1 MDHFNHCFHNNIK
14 DIHEYSCWCG
24 FTEIA
29 CPLTVHNN
37 VAGMLVSGQIVPI
50 NFSETTVNQIRNKID
65 LLEDL
70 TIEDKSKLKLCF
82 EEVCRNSRTEKL
94 INDVKDDLNKI
105 KKSIQPIINVL
116 AENNLEN
123 TINILIRDSIHFLNI
138 SQSRTHTEWWNNVNI
153 LLNDFCTIFNFFDF
167 YIYTREESRYKL
179 MTSRYGGQNQN
190 RTSHLVAKLVIN
202 GINHGALTLMNP
214 HSPKY
219 KKILENLIRPEF
231 PDTLEPNK
239 RSVFIAFRYD
249 TDFHENIYSTVIIL
263 KLNNSLNRAIRS
275 HIVKYCENVSKALAL
290 GGLIYRLQDSQ
301 NEYKTNVGIV
311 AHSFR
316 TPLQYLLWDIEELRK
331 LEIINNNAELF
342 MQTGDTL
349 NKLIEAREDLAFLLD
364 NLRQNKEKIELIEL
378 LSGIIE
384 GFKPIA
390 ARHPCTLTQ
399 VGKWPSK
406 VIVHGYRFSLRI
418 CFQNI
423 IDNAI
428 KYSFSKRIQH
438 PPNIPDW
445 QLYLK
450 SLLYDVRIS
459 FELLDNSLAK
469 ISISNYG
476 IGIPQDMIELLK
488 EGTPGFR
495 AMIKDNRRERT
506 GTGWGIPTAIEV
518 LKVHGGWLNL
528 ESKRNDSTNNDK
540 DESYLRYK
548 TTATIFIP
556 IIPIE

>member
-1 MDHFNHCFHNNIK
+1 
-14 DIHEYSCWCG
+14 
-24 FTEIA
+24 
-29 CPLTVHNN
+29 
-37 VAGMLVSGQIVPI
+37 
-50 NFSETTVNQIRNKID
+50 
-65 LLEDL
+65 
-70 TIEDKSKLKLCF
+70 
-82 EEVCRNSRTEKL
+82 
-94 INDVKDDLNKI
+94 
-105 KKSIQPIINVL
+105 
-116 AENNLEN
+116 
-123 TINILIRDSIHFLNI
+123 
-138 SQSRTHTEWWNNVNI
+138 
-153 LLNDFCTIFNFFDF
+153 
-167 YIYTREESRYKL
+167 
-179 MTSRYGGQNQN
+179 
-190 RTSHLVAKLVIN
+190 
-202 GINHGALTLMNP
+202 
-214 HSPKY
+214 
-219 KKILENLIRPEF
+219 
-231 PDTLEPNK
+231 
-239 RSVFIAFRYD
+239 
-249 TDFHENIYSTVIIL
+249 
-263 KLNNSLNRAIRS
+263 
-275 HIVKYCENVSKALAL
+275 
-290 GGLIYRLQDSQ
+290 
-301 NEYKTNVGIV
+301 
-311 AHSFR
+311 
-316 TPLQYLLWDIEELRK
+316 
-331 LEIINNNAELF
+331 
-342 MQTGDTL
+342 
-349 NKLIEAREDLAFLLD
+349 LLD